1 MAVIDLE
8 GESRSESFKD
18 EDSFLISPQVP
29 HLDSVQSVL
38 KIKLNLF
45 QTLHFRISYPALRLF
60 TCLLHFR
67 VFYFL
72 QVEGNVHEQ

>member
-1 MAVIDLE
+1 MAISDLE
-8 GESRSESFKD
+8 RESGSESFKD

-45 QTLHFRISYPALRLF
+45 QALHFRISYPALRLF

-67 VFYFL
+67 VFFFL
-72 QVEGNVHEQ
+72 QVDGDLRKQ